1 MPKPSIGKFLT
12 FKFIGRKDNISG
24 IVLDYN
30 DNWTLLRDCS
40 WDYQLDGYTIFKNDR
55 VEYLYGDFEK
65 RATKILKLKGY
76 NFKKEPKIPIDNLAS
91 IFNFISKKYKL
102 IQLDTRKGDACDVVS
117 YLGEDNS
124 LYLFDELTT
133 NAKWRYK
140 LKLPEKEC
148 RFISFDND
156 YLNSL
161 KLITKFKPRH

>member
-1 MPKPSIGKFLT
+1 MPKRSIGKFFT
-12 FKFIGRKDNISG
+12 FEFKGRKDNISG
-24 IVLDYN
+24 VVLDYN
-30 DNWTLLRDCS
+30 DDWTLLKNCV
-40 WDYQLDGYTIFKNDR
+40 DYRLDGFIIFKNDK
-55 VEYLYGDFEK
+55 VEHYYGDYEK
-65 RATKILKLKGY
+65 RATKVLKLKGY
-76 NFKKEPKIPIDNLAS
+76 NFEKEPKIPIDNLES
-91 IFNFISKKYKL
+91 IFNFISEKYKL
-102 IQLDTRKGDACDVVS
+102 IQLYTRKGDACDVVS

-161 KLITKFKPRH
+161 KLITKFKPAH